1 MKKYCNT
8 DKAYLLMGDD
18 LNKIINCLMALQARN
33 MENEGLNEFIK
44 SLINLRCYDDMI
56 DQFILKK
63 PIDLNTML
71 KTAGITLL
79 DK

>member
-1 MKKYCNT
+1 
-8 DKAYLLMGDD
+8 
-18 LNKIINCLMALQARN
+18 MALQARN

-71 KTAGITLL
+71 KTAGVTLL